1 MAIKS
6 ERLGVRVTSNIKKIL
21 GEICRNE
28 NRSIS
33 NLVNMIIEKYLEEN
47 RLKG

>member
-6 ERLGVRVTSNIKKIL
+6 ERLGVRVAPDIKKL
-21 GEICRNE
+21 LDEICISE
-28 NRSIS
+28 NRTIS

-47 RLKG
+47 IVKG